1 MSEIELSS
9 LDFRYEGH
17 RMRVRS
23 VEARLLAEIS
33 ERGII
38 EPVEGVDI
46 DGVRVLLNGFKRCRC
61 ARKLGIGVVPY
72 CSLGADEAAGIMSLL
87 RDANNRG
94 LSILEQARFIAEL
107 HDRHGMNPAQIAG
120 ALSRSK
126 SWVSM
131 RTGLMREM
139 SDRVRQKLF
148 SGAFPVYSYMY
159 TLRQFMRMNW
169 VNRSEIDEFVVAVSG
184 KGLSVRD
191 IEQLVHGYFRG
202 PTEFKKQIRAGN
214 VTLPLARMRDVPVP
228 EDGCS
233 EFERVLLKDFEII
246 QKYMRRVIGKSLDK
260 RLKHRAFCAQAHL
273 LSAGIL
279 SLAPVLVQAMRDLH
293 DKCGQA

>member
-23 VEARLLAEIS
+23 VEARLLSEIAEC
-33 ERGII
+33 GII

-61 ARKLGIGVVPY
+61 ARKLGIGVIPY
-72 CSLGADEAAGIMSLL
+72 RSLGADEAAGIMLLL
-87 RDANNRG
+87 REANNRG

-107 HDRHGMNPAQIAG
+107 HDRHGLDTARIAG

-131 RTGLMREM
+131 RTGLMREI
-139 SDRVRQKLF
+139 SERVRQKLF
-148 SGAFPVYSYMY
+148 SGAFPVYPYMY
-159 TLRQFMRMNW
+159 TLRQFMRMNG
-169 VNRSEIDEFVVAVSG
+169 VRRSEVDEFVVAVSG

-191 IEQLVHGYFRG
+191 IEQLAHGYFRG
-202 PTEFKKQIRAGN
+202 PAEFREQIHAGN
-214 VTLPLARMRDVPVP
+214 VALPLARMRDVPVSD
-228 EDGCS
+228 DGCG

-246 QKYMRRVIGKSLDK
+246 QKYMRRVMGKSLDK
-260 RLKHRAFCAQAHL
+260 RLKRRAFYAQAHL

-279 SLAPVLVQAMRDLH
+279 SLAPAFIQAMRDFH